1 MAIGLSTS
9 CVFPSGTETAFKI
22 ASEVGYDGVEI
33 MISKQKETRD
43 AHKIMELSEK
53 YNLPILS
60 IHAPVLV
67 LTSFVF
73 GIGAKEKLKKTVK
86 LAEQVGADTVVVHPP
101 YFFQTAF
108 GKGFEHF
115 INDLQQSTHV
125 FISVENMFNL
135 RAWDKELPTFIPSWN
150 PGNINVSHTT
160 LDFSH
165 CASQGIDSLEL
176 AKQWGDKL
184 NHIHLCDGH
193 NGSIHD
199 DHLVP
204 GKGDQPVKETLQF
217 LKQFEFSGHVI
228 AEIHTD
234 SFSKKKRKKKIEDTL
249 RFARKHFD
257 K

>member
-9 CVFPSGTETAFKI
+9 CVFPSGIETAFKI

-43 AHKIMELSEK
+43 AHKIMELSKK
-53 YNLPILS
+53 YNVPVLS

-108 GKGFEHF
+108 GKEFEHF

-135 RAWDKELPTFIPSWN
+135 RAWGKSFSTFLPGWN
-150 PGNINVSHTT
+150 PGDINISHTT

-176 AKQWGDKL
+176 AKQWEKKL
-184 NHIHLCDGH
+184 SHVHLCDGYT
-193 NGSIHD
+193 GSIHD

-204 GKGDQPVKETLQF
+204 GRGDQPVRKTLEF
-217 LKQFEFSGHVI
+217 LKDSNFNGHII
-228 AEIHTD
+228 AEIHTE
-234 SFSKKKRKKKIEDTL
+234 SFSKKKRKKKIESTL
-249 RFARKHFD
+249 KFARKHFD

>member
-9 CVFPSGTETAFKI
+9 CVFPSGIETAFKI
-22 ASEVGYDGVEI
+22 ASEVGYDGVEV

-43 AHKIMELSEK
+43 AHRIIELSKK
-53 YNLPILS
+53 YNLPVLS

-73 GIGAKEKLKKTVK
+73 GIGAKEKLKRTVK
-86 LAEQVGADTVVVHPP
+86 LAERVGADTVVVHPP

-108 GKGFEHF
+108 GKEFEHF

-135 RAWDKELPTFIPSWN
+135 RAWGKELPTFLPGWN
-150 PGNINVSHTT
+150 PGDIDIPNAT

-165 CASQGIDSLEL
+165 CASQGANSLEL
-176 AKQWGDKL
+176 AKKWGSKI
-184 NHIHLCDGH
+184 NHIHLCDG
-193 NGSIHD
+193 NTGSIQD

-204 GKGDQPVKETLQF
+204 GKGDQPVKETLEF
-217 LKQFEFSGHVI
+217 LKDSNFNGHII
-228 AEIHTD
+228 AEIHTE
-234 SFSKKKRKKKIEDTL
+234 SFSKSKRKKKIENTL
-249 RFARKHFD
+249 RFARKHFNQ
-257 K
+257 

>member
-9 CVFPSGTETAFKI
+9 CVFPSGIETAFKI
-22 ASEVGYDGVEI
+22 ASEVGYDGVEV

-43 AHKIMELSEK
+43 ANKIIELSQR
-53 YNLPILS
+53 YNLPVLS

-73 GIGAKEKLKKTVK
+73 GIGAKEKLKRTVK

-108 GKGFEHF
+108 GKEFEHF
-115 INDLQQSTHV
+115 VNDLQQSTHV

-135 RAWDKELPTFIPSWN
+135 RAWGKELPTFLPGWN
-150 PGNINVSHTT
+150 PGDIDIPNAT

-165 CASQGIDSLEL
+165 CASQGVNSLEL
-176 AKQWGDKL
+176 AKEWGSKTK
-184 NHIHLCDGH
+184 HIHLCDG
-193 NGSIHD
+193 NTGSIQD

-204 GKGDQPVKETLQF
+204 GKGDQPVKETLEF
-217 LKQFEFSGHVI
+217 LKDSNFNGHII
-228 AEIHTD
+228 AEIHTE
-234 SFSKKKRKKKIEDTL
+234 SFSKSKRKKKIENTL
-249 RFARKHFD
+249 KFARKHFNQ
-257 K
+257 

>member
-9 CVFPSGTETAFKI
+9 CVFPSGMEKAFKI
-22 ASEVGYDGVEI
+22 ASESGYDGIEI
-33 MISKQKETRD
+33 MISKEKETRD
-43 AHKIMELSEK
+43 ANRIKKLSRK

-60 IHAPVLV
+60 VHAPILV

-73 GIGAKEKLKKTVK
+73 GIGAREKLKKTVR
-86 LAEQVGADTVVVHPP
+86 LAEEVGADVVVVHPP
-101 YFFQTAF
+101 YFFQAAF
-108 GKGFEHF
+108 GSEFEGF
-115 INDLQQSTHV
+115 INNLQQSTKV

-135 RAWDKELPTFIPSWN
+135 RAWGKELPTFLPGWN
-150 PGNINVSHTT
+150 PGNFNVLNTT

-165 CASQGIDSLEL
+165 CASQNINSLEL